1 MERYC
6 VKCGKKLEENELF
19 CTRCG
24 AKAVV
29 SSREKVENLSGKVME
44 MVGVEKV
51 KKGNK
56 NMNNTMNVE
65 RTRAKQDIV
74 RKVMILLGAL
84 NTLIFLLVPAVTI
97 DSQSNTLVGLILSD
111 CGGDSMSAML
121 GTDYTY
127 LLVILGVMLAAEI
140 ILPIAK
146 DWRFI
151 GAGGILSLIGCFSI
165 GSYLSK
171 IEGIVNLASWGMS
184 DSSMTFAGSGFRI
197 LCAAYAVLAIVYIVQ
212 TKRTKA

>member
-6 VKCGKKLEENELF
+6 VKCGKKLDENEMF

-24 AKAVV
+24 TKAVV
-29 SSREKVENLSGKVME
+29 SSREKVENISGKVME
-44 MVGVEKV
+44 MVGVDKM

-56 NMNNTMNVE
+56 TMKETTNV
-65 RTRAKQDIV
+65 RQIGAGQDIIRV
-74 RKVMILLGAL
+74 GMIILGVL
-84 NTLIFLLVPAVTI
+84 NACIFLLMPAVTI

-111 CGGDSMSAML
+111 CGEDSLSGML

-127 LLVILGVMLAAEI
+127 LLVLLGVMLMAELI
-140 ILPIAK
+140 VPLTK

-151 GAGGILSLIGCFSI
+151 GGGGILSLIGCFSI
-165 GSYLSK
+165 GDYLSK

-184 DSSMTFAGSGFRI
+184 DSSMSPAGSVFRI
-197 LCAAYAVLAIVYIVQ
+197 LCVAYAVLAIVYFVQ
-212 TKRTKA
+212 TKRTRA

>member
-6 VKCGKKLEENELF
+6 VKCGKKLEENEMF

-24 AKAVV
+24 TKAVV
-29 SSREKVENLSGKVME
+29 SNREKMENISGKVKE
-44 MVGVEKV
+44 MV
-51 KKGNK
+51 GNK
-56 NMNNTMNVE
+56 NMS
-65 RTRAKQDIV
+65 AKTDAKASAKAGASAESI
-74 RKVMILLGAL
+74 RKIMMVLGVLNALL
-84 NTLIFLLVPAVTI
+84 FLLMPAVTI
-97 DSQSNTLVGLILSD
+97 DGQSNTLAGLIVSD
-111 CGGDSMSAML
+111 CGETSLSGML

-127 LLVILGVMLAAEI
+127 LLVLLGVMLAAEI
-140 ILPIAK
+140 IFPIAK

-184 DSSMTFAGSGFRI
+184 DSSMTPAGSAFRL
-197 LCAAYAVLAIVYIVQ
+197 LCVAYAVLVIVYFVQ
-212 TKRTKA
+212 SKRARA